1 MDCSSLKSV
10 TLPRSTRQI
19 KKWAFRNCEKI
30 EYIVIPK
37 SVTDI
42 PDEIFTGCPDEMIV
56 YVEKGSYAETH
67 CLDEEFLFD
76 EQVRYLDGSQM
87 EAEEETEEAEGAAAS
102 DLFDD

>member
-1 MDCSSLKSV
+1 
-10 TLPRSTRQI
+10 
-19 KKWAFRNCEKI
+19 
-30 EYIVIPK
+30 
-37 SVTDI
+37 
-42 PDEIFTGCPDEMIV
+42 MIV